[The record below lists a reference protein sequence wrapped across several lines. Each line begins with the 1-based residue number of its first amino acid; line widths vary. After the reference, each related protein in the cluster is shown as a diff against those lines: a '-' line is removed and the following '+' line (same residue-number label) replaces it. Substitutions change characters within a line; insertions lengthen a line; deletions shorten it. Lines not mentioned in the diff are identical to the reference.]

1 MSDKMN
7 KKLID
12 KLNKNFEN
20 ELFGDTELENFII
33 SIFMDKNDNK
43 KYILSLTYYRYKN
56 IKSSYIDY
64 ESRSKHPL
72 SYKHQFTIAF
82 DENADDLEFR
92 LMRAYRQFD
101 RFASM
106 RDRVEDNKRENKWVL
121 LRLKNKNELKEIPG
135 IILSEKANHLQREKP
150 N

>member
-1 MSDKMN
+1 MN

-12 KLNKNFEN
+12 KLNKYFED
-20 ELFGDTELENFII
+20 ELIGDRELENFII

-43 KYILSLTYYRYKN
+43 KYILSITYYRYKD

-64 ESRSKHPL
+64 VSKSKNHL
-72 SYKHQFTIAF
+72 TYKHQFTIAF
-82 DENADDLEFR
+82 DEDADDLKFR
-92 LMRAYRQFD
+92 LIRAYRQFD
-101 RFASM
+101 RFALM
-106 RDRVEDNKRENKWVL
+106 RDIVEDNKRENKLIL
-121 LRLKNKNELKEIPG
+121 LKLKNKNELKEIPG